1 MVNFEEVESCI
12 PYKNPPKTVSFYR
25 PWNDYKNGFTIEG
38 DNYWLGLERIYQ
50 LTRNKIYKLRVE
62 LLTSYSNDW
71 LFAEYN
77 SFYIDSE
84 AANYTLHLA
93 DYVIGGT
100 TGDILLYSYSGDYR
114 GAINNRPFSTYD
126 RNNINNVCALFRGVV
141 GGMDCVDGSI

>member
-1 MVNFEEVESCI
+1 M
-12 PYKNPPKTVSFYR
+12 SFYR
-25 PWNDYKNGFTIEG
+25 PWNDYKNGFTIGG

-62 LLTSYSNDW
+62 LLTSYSDDW

-77 SFYIDSE
+77 SLYIDSE

-100 TGDILLYSYSGDYR
+100 TGDILLNNYLGNYR

-126 RNNINNVCALFRGVV
+126 RNNINNNCSTVQK
-141 GGMDCVDGSI
+141 GGWWYGQCGWIPYE